1 MNRPLIRFEKISK
14 SFGDTHVL
22 KDANLAI
29 YKGQITSII
38 GKSGVGKSVLLK
50 IIIGLLEYDSG
61 QILFN
66 GKSVSTMSKPE
77 KKAMRQKFSYMF
89 QNTALFDSMTV
100 FDNIALPLME
110 KNTYSKSDIEER
122 VKDKMTQLDLQDID
136 SKYPSQISGGMK
148 KRVALARALI
158 TEPEIVLFDEP
169 TTGLDPIRKNAV
181 HSMIADYQKKFGF
194 TGIVVSHEIPDIF
207 YISQRVAMLDSGQI
221 IFEGKAEDIQL
232 VSDPIVHEFIRGSE
246 SRRDDLTCMAP
257 QTQGQRRFQEEMA
270 RMKRHRHAFSVI
282 VLTLKS
288 LQEIKSSAGHEA
300 YQAAL
305 RYFALRIRKYL
316 RITDICSR
324 YGMDKIMIA
333 LPNTEKDEA
342 ERVCEKLASVMKEDE
357 CSEIRRYPGFCFSV
371 AAGIAQASEEKP
383 VDEVVAAALSEQNIF
398 YEFNVC

>member
-1 MNRPLIRFEKISK
+1 MNSPLIRFEKISK

-22 KDANLAI
+22 KDANLTI

-61 QILFN
+61 HILFE
-66 GKSVSTMSKPE
+66 GKSVSSMSKPE
-77 KKAMRQKFSYMF
+77 KKAMKQKFSYMF

-100 FDNIALPLME
+100 FDNIALPLVE
-110 KNTYSKSDIEER
+110 KNTFSKTDIETR
-122 VKDKMTQLDLQDID
+122 VKNKMTHLDLQDID

-158 TEPEIVLFDEP
+158 TDPEIVLFNDP
-169 TTGLDPIRKNAV
+169 TTGLDTIRKNAV
-181 HSMIADYQKKFGF
+181 HSMISDYQKKFGF

-207 YISQRVAMLDSGQI
+207 YISQRVAMLDDGQI
-221 IFEGKAEDIQL
+221 IFEGKAGDIQQA
-232 VSDPIVHEFIRGSE
+232 SDPIVQEFIRGSE
-246 SRRDDLTCMAP
+246 SRHDDLTGMAP
-257 QTQGQRRFQEEMA
+257 QSQGKRRFREEMA
-270 RMKRHRHAFSVI
+270 RMKNHRHAFSVI

-288 LQEIKSSAGHEA
+288 LEEIKSSAGHEA

-305 RYFALRIRKYL
+305 RHFAMRIRKYL
-316 RITDICSR
+316 KITDICSR

-333 LPNTEKDEA
+333 LPNTEKEEA
-342 ERVCEKLASVMKEDE
+342 EIVCEKLASVMKEEE

-371 AAGIAQASEEKP
+371 TAGIAEASEEKP
-383 VDEVVAAALSEQNIF
+383 VEEVVASALSDQNIF